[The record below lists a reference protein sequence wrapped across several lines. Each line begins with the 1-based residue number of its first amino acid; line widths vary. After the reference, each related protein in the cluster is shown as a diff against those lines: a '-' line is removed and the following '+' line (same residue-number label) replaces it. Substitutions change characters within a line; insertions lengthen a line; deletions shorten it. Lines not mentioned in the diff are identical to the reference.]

1 MPEPEVSLSRRER
14 QIMDA
19 LYELGRASVAE
30 VRGALPDPPSY
41 SAVRTLLRILEQK
54 GHVKHTK
61 SSNRYIYLPRRTRD
75 RAGKSA
81 LQRVLNTFYSGSLP
95 SAVAGLLEVTDTE
108 LTDGDLDR
116 LSSLIEQA
124 RKERSRG

>member
-1 MPEPEVSLSRRER
+1 MPELEVALSRRER
-14 QIMDA
+14 QIMDV
-19 LYELGRASVAE
+19 LYELGRASVAD
-30 VRGALPDPPSY
+30 VVDALPDPPSY
-41 SAVRTLLRILEQK
+41 SAVRTLLRILEKK

-61 SSNRYIYLPRRTRD
+61 SSNRYIYLPRRARHH
-75 RAGKSA
+75 AGKSA
-81 LQRVLNTFYSGSLP
+81 LQRVLHTFYGGSLP

-124 RKERSRG
+124 RKERPDG